1 MTAHFL
7 IKATLAPA
15 QHNVGALLADTA
27 RADHGHRLV
36 WTLFPSEPED
46 RVERSFLYRAI
57 DERSFLVLSGTL
69 PRDDHALWHIGDPK
83 SYEPEP
89 RTGEHYGFILRAN
102 PVMAVRTQSRQSIRV
117 DAVMHAKRAA
127 KHAGQHW
134 GREEEEAAALNWLW
148 KREAAIGVAFDREA
162 CHAREYRQHRIAV
175 KKHTKPIRFSSVDY
189 EGLLTVTDPE
199 RFTAALV
206 NGIGK
211 ARAFGCGLMLIR
223 RA

>member
-7 IKATLAPA
+7 TRATLAPA
-15 QHNVGALLADTA
+15 QHNVGALLADA
-27 RADHGHRLV
+27 AALDHGHRLV

-46 RVERSFLYRAI
+46 RIERSFLYRAI
-57 DERSFLVLSGTL
+57 DERSFLVLSETP
-69 PRDDHALWHIGDPK
+69 PRDDHALWRFADPK

-89 RTGEHYGFILRAN
+89 RAGEHYGFILRAN
-102 PVMAVRTQSRQSIRV
+102 PVMAVRTQNQQSIRV
-117 DAVMHAKRAA
+117 DAVMHTNQAA
-127 KHAGQHW
+127 NRVGQHW

-148 KREAAIGVAFDREA
+148 KREATIGVAFDRES
-162 CHAREYRQHRIAV
+162 CQAREYRQHRISA
-175 KKHTKPIRFSSVDY
+175 KKHAKPIRFSSVDY

-199 RFTAALV
+199 RFTVALV